1 MSQLERRAP
10 WEERQVERAHSGAR
24 GMGAY
29 LPNRLCNFA
38 GFVIALRGPILL
50 VRGVV
55 GGIEVSM
62 LARESVR
69 PLSLA
74 AGTLLRAHSVRD
86 SVAGLCCGAWHAD
99 AFSTMGLARRRLLN
113 NGKARLGAS
122 EQSAMSWK
130 KNHVGILSGWFLNDI
145 VGEGKCRTQR
155 IMHMLHP
162 RLLGFTG
169 STFGKYSPERDH
181 TR

>member
-55 GGIEVSM
+55 VGGIEVSM

-74 AGTLLRAHSVRD
+74 ALTLLPAHSVRD
-86 SVAGLCCGAWHAD
+86 SVAGPGTPTPSLQWAWHAD
-99 AFSTMGLARRRLLN
+99 AFSTMGRRVWALRN
-113 NGKARLGAS
+113 N
-122 EQSAMSWK
+122 QQ
-130 KNHVGILSGWFLNDI
+130 
-145 VGEGKCRTQR
+145 CRGRR
-155 IMHMLHP
+155 I
-162 RLLGFTG
+162 TWE
-169 STFGKYSPERDH
+169 YSPVGFSTTSSGRENVEH
-181 TR
+181 NG

>member
-55 GGIEVSM
+55 VGGIEVSM

-74 AGTLLRAHSVRD
+74 ALTLLPAHSVRD
-86 SVAGLCCGAWHAD
+86 SVAGPG
-99 AFSTMGLARRRLLN
+99 TPTLLY
-113 NGKARLGAS
+113 NGPGTPTPSQQWEGAS
-122 EQSAMSWK
+122 GRFGTISNVVEEESRGNTLRLVSQR
-130 KNHVGILSGWFLNDI
+130 HRRG
-145 VGEGKCRTQR
+145 GK
-155 IMHMLHP
+155 M
-162 RLLGFTG
+162 
-169 STFGKYSPERDH
+169 
-181 TR
+181 

>member
-10 WEERQVERAHSGAR
+10 WEERQVERAHGGAR

-29 LPNRLCNFA
+29 LPNRLCSFA

-50 VRGVV
+50 VRGVVV

-74 AGTLLRAHSVRD
+74 ALTLLPAHSVRE
-86 SVAGLCCGAWHAD
+86 SVARPGTPTPSLQMAWHA
-99 AFSTMGLARRRLLN
+99 ATPSQQWE
-113 NGKARLGAS
+113 GAS
-122 EQSAMSWK
+122 
-130 KNHVGILSGWFLNDI
+130 G
-145 VGEGKCRTQR
+145 R
-155 IMHMLHP
+155 
-162 RLLGFTG
+162 
-169 STFGKYSPERDH
+169 FGTISNVVEE
-181 TR
+181 